1 MARVVGLSLLLAS
14 LTALLAQEKPAT
26 KDAPPFTLPPGFV
39 AEKVAG
45 PPLVHHPVMAG
56 FDDDGRLFVAE
67 NAGTNAKAADL
78 LKEPPSSIRRLVD
91 TDGDGRFD
99 AFDPFA
105 DKLTF
110 PQGALWLGG
119 SLYTCSP
126 PSVWKLDDPK
136 ATGKEQARTELVT
149 KFGFT
154 GNAADIHGPFLGPE
168 GRLYWCDGRHG
179 HDIVTKE
186 GHTLKGKAARIF
198 RCRPDGREVEYV
210 CGGGMDNPVEVV
222 FTDEGEPIASV
233 DLFQGSPA
241 RMDALI
247 HCVEGGTFPY
257 YQPVLGEFKTT
268 GPLLPAAVELG
279 WVAPAGMCR
288 YRGTAFGPAYR
299 GSLFL
304 CQFNTHKIVR
314 VVLERRGATF
324 AGKVEDFL
332 TSIDP
337 DFHPTDVLEDA
348 DGSLL
353 VVDTGGWFRIGCPTS
368 QVAKPEVPGSVWR
381 IRRADA
387 PKIDDPRG
395 AKIDW
400 AKADDPELCRRLG
413 DTRPAVRDRAV
424 QALRQRGEDA
434 VKALERCLAEQLDA
448 AVRREAVWALAGI
461 DTELARW
468 VAAEALRDPNDS
480 VRQVAVRVAGLNRFG
495 PARPTLQER
504 VVKGTPPE
512 RREAAVALGRLG
524 GGDAVPALLASLE
537 TAGDR
542 FLEHALIHALI
553 ESRNANGIRA
563 GLQSNRPA
571 VRKAALIALDRIDPA
586 ALRRDDVLAALASDD
601 ILLRTT
607 ALDLA
612 TARPAWAGDLIA
624 WIEKAFETGQA
635 SDQTLRL
642 ALIRLQDAPPVQ
654 DLLGRLLA
662 NDRLPVA
669 RAHLLLAAVEQAV
682 LPKVPAGWVPGLRR
696 RLERGPAALRWPT
709 VAVIRAHR
717 LDACDD
723 LLSVIADDAKADGEL
738 RTLALA
744 TLGPRLNPVP
754 PESLAFLRGR
764 LAEAR
769 PPLERLNAAQALGAL
784 ALSEDQRQALC
795 DDVAK
800 AGPLE
805 LPALLAAFETSTD
818 PATGKRLVAALAKSP
833 GLAAVTPGRL
843 TKTLATFPA
852 EVRDAAQPLFDK
864 ILGEAKEQL
873 ARLADLEKS
882 LPKGDVP
889 RGRSVYYG
897 AKAVCS
903 ACHVVGGQ
911 GRAIGPDLSKIGGI
925 RTERDLLE
933 AILLPSVSIV
943 RGYETF
949 QVALKD
955 GRQVVGLLAA
965 ETADAVTVVTAERNE
980 VRLARAAVES
990 VEPTRTSL
998 MPAGLD
1004 KQLTPQEIADL
1015 LAYLR
1020 SLR

>member
-1 MARVVGLSLLLAS
+1 MLRVVGLSLLLAS
-14 LTALLAQEKPAT
+14 LTALREPEKPAP
-26 KDAPPFTLPPGFV
+26 KDAAPFTLPPGFV

-45 PPLVHHPVMAG
+45 PPLVRHPVMAG

-91 TDGDGRFD
+91 ADGDGRFD
-99 AFDPFA
+99 DATTFA

-126 PSVWKLDDPK
+126 PSLWKLDDPK
-136 ATGKEQARTELVT
+136 GTGKEQARTELVT

-186 GHTLKGKAARIF
+186 GHALKGKAARIF
-198 RCRPDGREVEYV
+198 RCRPDGRDVEYV

-222 FTDEGEPIASV
+222 FTDEGEPIACV
-233 DLFQGSPA
+233 DLFRGSPA

-247 HCVEGGTFPY
+247 HCVEGGVFPY

-288 YRGTAFGPAYR
+288 YRGAAFGAAYQ

-304 CQFNTHKIVR
+304 CQFNSHKVVR
-314 VVLERRGATF
+314 VVLERSGSTF
-324 AGKVEDFL
+324 TGKVEDFL
-332 TSIDP
+332 NSTDP

-368 QVAKPEVPGSVWR
+368 QVAKPEVPGSIWR
-381 IRRADA
+381 VRRADA
-387 PKIDDPRG
+387 AMIDDPRG
-395 AKIDW
+395 AKLDW
-400 AKADDPELCRRLG
+400 AKASTKALCERLADG
-413 DTRPAVRDRAV
+413 RPVVRDRAIH
-424 QALRQRGEDA
+424 ALRERRDA
-434 VKALERCLAEQLDA
+434 VGDLERLLADHPTE
-448 AVRREAVWALAGI
+448 AVRRDAVWALAGI
-461 DTELARW
+461 DTDHAQ
-468 VAAEALRDPNDS
+468 AAAAVALRDASPS
-480 VRQVAVRVAGLNRFG
+480 VRQVALRVAGLNRHAA
-495 PARPTLQER
+495 ARATLEER
-504 VVKGTPPE
+504 LAEGTPPE

-524 GGDAVPALLASLE
+524 SDEVVPALLRGMESAP
-537 TAGDR
+537 DR
-542 FLEHALIHALI
+542 FLEHALIYGLLHGGHLPA
-553 ESRNANGIRA
+553 IRQ
-563 GLQSNRPA
+563 GLQSRHPA
-571 VRKAALIALDRIDPA
+571 VQKAALIALDQLDHKALTPTDVLPRLESDDPA
-586 ALRRDDVLAALASDD
+586 LRA
-601 ILLRTT
+601 T
-607 ALDLA
+607 ALDLV
-612 TARPAWAGDLIA
+612 TTRREWVNELVAWLG
-624 WIEKAFETGQA
+624 KAFPIGRVPDDA
-635 SDQTLRL
+635 LRAAVARLGGLPPMQKLIGELL
-642 ALIRLQDAPPVQ
+642 ADGAMPEART
-654 DLLGRLLA
+654 RLLLDEVA
-662 NDRLPVA
+662 KLTLPRSPEA
-669 RAHLLLAAVEQAV
+669 
-682 LPKVPAGWVPGLRR
+682 WVPGLRR
-696 RLERGPAALRWPT
+696 LLTSGPAALRWPT
-709 VAVIRAHR
+709 VAAIRAR
-717 LDACDD
+717 NLDACDD
-723 LLSVIADDAKADGEL
+723 LLSAVARDDKTDGEL
-738 RTLALA
+738 RALALT
-744 TLGPRLNPVP
+744 TLGPRLKPVP
-754 PESLAFLRGR
+754 AEAVAFLRGR

-769 PPLERLNAAQALGAL
+769 PPLERLNAAQALGSL
-784 ALSEDQRQALC
+784 ALSDEQRQALC
-795 DDVAK
+795 DDVSK

-805 LPALLAAFETSTD
+805 LPPLLAAFETSND
-818 PATGKRLVAALAKSP
+818 PATGKSLVVALAKSP
-833 GLAAVTPGRL
+833 GLTAVTAGRL
-843 TKTLATFPA
+843 TKTLANLPA
-852 EVRDAAQPLFDK
+852 DVRDAAQPLFDK
-864 ILGEAKEQL
+864 ILGEAKGQL

-903 ACHVVGGQ
+903 ACHAVAGQ
-911 GRAIGPDLSKIGGI
+911 GRAIGPDLSKIGTI

-933 AILLPSVSIV
+933 AILLPSASIV

-1004 KQLTPQEIADL
+1004 KQLAPQEIADL

-1020 SLR
+1020 SLK